1 MTALQVVTPLTDE
14 EKAAALRRMKLFAG
28 SMILLMAV
36 LFLAS
41 RLLHDIFPWVAIPG
55 AFAEAALV
63 GGLADWFA
71 VTALFRHPLG
81 IPIPHTAIVP
91 RNQARIGTT
100 LGRFVASNFLKPEEV
115 TAKLRQIDIPR
126 IISQWLEEPDNRAKL
141 SERMAQA
148 VPGILDALDDED
160 VGRFMQTNLS
170 ARVKDIGIAPILGQ
184 IVQLLTNE
192 GHHQRLLDELLERAH
207 RLVHDNKELIEKR
220 VDEQLPRWLPKAVDR
235 AIYTRVLSALEN
247 TLTEIRSPDGP
258 WRQQFD
264 EATRAFVH
272 ELRTSEEMRV
282 KGEEIL
288 HRLLAN
294 ETLKQY
300 FRNIARSL
308 KEKIISDAKAED
320 SGLRR
325 QIDAALRVYG
335 ETLARD
341 EGIRNTLQ
349 NWIEQAVITTI
360 VSRREQIGDW
370 IGSIVQK
377 WDSRTIVTKLE
388 TQVGRDLQFI
398 RINGTVVGGLI
409 GLCLYVV
416 ERLTA

>member
-1 MTALQVVTPLTDE
+1 MSTTLPVPLTDE
-14 EKAAALRRMKLFAG
+14 QKAAALRHMKRVAG
-28 SMILLMAV
+28 LMILLMAAI
-36 LFLAS
+36 FLMS
-41 RLLHDIFPWVAIPG
+41 RLLAEQFPWIEIPG

-100 LGRFVASNFLKPEEV
+100 LGRFVATNFLKPEEV
-115 TAKLRQIDIPR
+115 TAKLRQVDLPKLIAE
-126 IISQWLEEPDNRAKL
+126 WLDRPENRARA
-141 SERMAQA
+141 SERIARS
-148 VPGILDALDDED
+148 VPGILNALDDED

-170 ARVKDIGIAPILGQ
+170 ARVKDIGVAPILGQ

-192 GHHQRLLDELLERAH
+192 GHHQRLLDELLERAAK
-207 RLVHDNKELIEKR
+207 LVHDNRELIEKR

-235 AIYTRVLSALEN
+235 AVYTKVLSALDN
-247 TLTEIRSPDGP
+247 TLNEIRDPEGP

-264 EATRAFVH
+264 EATKDFVH
-272 ELRTSEEMRV
+272 ELRTSPDMRR

-294 ETLKQY
+294 DTLKQY
-300 FRNIARSL
+300 FRDIARSL
-308 KEKIISDAKAED
+308 KDRIVADALSDD

-325 QIDAALRVYG
+325 QIDAAMRVYG
-335 ETLARD
+335 ETLTRD
-341 EGIRNTLQ
+341 PAIRNTLQ
-349 NWIEQAVITTI
+349 SWIEQAVNSTI
-360 VSRREQIGDW
+360 VGRREQIGEW

-377 WDSRTIVTKLE
+377 WDKDMIVTKLE

-409 GLCLYVV
+409 GLCLYLV
-416 ERLTA
+416 ERVTG

>member
-1 MTALQVVTPLTDE
+1 MTHALPAPLTDE
-14 EKAAALRRMKLFAG
+14 QKLAALRRMKLVAG
-28 SMILLMAV
+28 SMILAMACIFV
-36 LFLAS
+36 LS
-41 RLLHDIFPWVAIPG
+41 RLLATQLPWIAIPG

-91 RNQARIGTT
+91 RNQARIGVT

-115 TAKLRQIDIPR
+115 VTKLRQIDLPKVIAD
-126 IISQWLEEPDNRAKL
+126 WLDQPENRARAA
-141 SERMAQA
+141 ERMANA
-148 VPGILDALDDED
+148 VPGILNALDDED

-170 ARVKDIGIAPILGQ
+170 ARVKDIGVAPILGQ

-235 AIYTRVLSALEN
+235 AVYIRVLAALDN
-247 TLTEIRSPDGP
+247 TLNEIRSPDGP

-264 EATRAFVH
+264 EATRDFVH
-272 ELRTSEEMRV
+272 ELRTSPEMRA
-282 KGEEIL
+282 KGEEML
-288 HRLLAN
+288 HRLLGN

-300 FRNIARSL
+300 FRDIARSM
-308 KEKIISDAKAED
+308 KERIVADATSED
-320 SGLRR
+320 SALRR
-325 QIDAALRVYG
+325 QIDAAMRVYG
-335 ETLARD
+335 ETLTRD
-341 EGIRNTLQ
+341 PEIRATLQ
-349 NWIEQAVITTI
+349 SWIEHAVLNS
-360 VSRREQIGDW
+360 VVARREQIGEW

-377 WDSRTIVTKLE
+377 WDSRTIVDKLE

-398 RINGTVVGGLI
+398 RVNGTVVGGLI
-409 GLCLYVV
+409 GLCLYLFERVV
-416 ERLTA
+416 G

>member
-1 MTALQVVTPLTDE
+1 MTAPHALPPLTDE
-14 EKAAALRRMKLFAG
+14 EKAAALRRMKLLAG
-28 SMILLMAV
+28 SMILIMAAI
-36 LFLAS
+36 FLAS
-41 RLLHDIFPWVAIPG
+41 RLLHDVAPWVEIPG

-100 LGRFVASNFLKPEEV
+100 LGRFVATNFLKPEEV
-115 TAKLRQIDIPR
+115 TTKLRQIDIPK
-126 IISQWLEEPDNRAKL
+126 IIAQWLDQPENRFKL
-141 SERMAQA
+141 SQRMAQS
-148 VPGILDALDDED
+148 VPGILNALDDED
-160 VGRFMQTNLS
+160 VGRFLQTNLS
-170 ARVKDIGIAPILGQ
+170 ARVKDIGVAPILGQ
-184 IVQLLTNE
+184 IVKLLTNE

-235 AIYTRVLSALEN
+235 AIYTRVLSALDS
-247 TLTEIRSPDGP
+247 TLSEIRSPEGP

-264 EATRAFVH
+264 EATRDFVH
-272 ELRTSEEMRV
+272 ELQTSEEMRL

-288 HRLLAN
+288 HRLLSN
-294 ETLKQY
+294 ETLKKY
-300 FRNIARSL
+300 FRDIARSL
-308 KEKIISDAKAED
+308 KEKIVSDATAED

-325 QIDAALRVYG
+325 QIDSAMRVYG
-335 ETLARD
+335 ETLVRD

-349 NWIEQAVITTI
+349 AWIEQAVITVV
-360 VSRREQIGDW
+360 VSRREQIGEW

-377 WDSRTIVTKLE
+377 WDSDTIVTKLE

-409 GLCLYVV
+409 GLALYFV
-416 ERLTA
+416 EQVTA

>member
-1 MTALQVVTPLTDE
+1 MTISQPVPLTDE
-14 EKAAALRRMKLFAG
+14 EKAAALRHMKRVAG
-28 SMILLMAV
+28 LMILLMAAI
-36 LFLAS
+36 FLAS
-41 RLLHDIFPWVAIPG
+41 RLLAPQFPWVEIPG

-91 RNQARIGTT
+91 RNQARIGST

-115 TAKLRQIDIPR
+115 SAKLRQIDLPK
-126 IISQWLEEPDNRAKL
+126 IIANWLDEPENRARAA
-141 SERMAQA
+141 ERMAKS
-148 VPGILDALDDED
+148 VPAILNALDDED

-170 ARVKDIGIAPILGQ
+170 ARVKDMGVAPVLGQ
-184 IVQLLTNE
+184 VVQLLTNE

-207 RLVHDNKELIEKR
+207 RLVHDNRELIEKR

-235 AIYTRVLSALEN
+235 AVYAKVLGALDN
-247 TLTEIRSPDGP
+247 TLNEIRDKDGP

-264 EATRAFVH
+264 EATQAFVH
-272 ELRTSEEMRV
+272 ELRTSPEMRE
-282 KGEEIL
+282 KGEALL
-288 HRLLAN
+288 HRILGN
-294 ETLKQY
+294 DTLKQY
-300 FRNIARSL
+300 FRDIARSL
-308 KEKIISDAKAED
+308 KERIQRDALAED

-325 QIDAALRVYG
+325 QIDAAMRVYG
-335 ETLARD
+335 ETLTRD
-341 EGIRNTLQ
+341 PAIRDTLQ
-349 NWIEQAVITTI
+349 SWIEQAVNSTI
-360 VSRREQIGDW
+360 VARREQIGEW

-377 WDSRTIVTKLE
+377 WDKDMIVTKLE

-409 GLCLYVV
+409 GLCLYLV
-416 ERLTA
+416 EMVTG

>member
-1 MTALQVVTPLTDE
+1 MTTSEPVPLTDE
-14 EKAAALRRMKLFAG
+14 QKAAALRHMKRVAG
-28 SMILLMAV
+28 LMILLMAAI
-36 LFLAS
+36 FLTS
-41 RLLHDIFPWVAIPG
+41 RLLAAQFPWVEIPG

-100 LGRFVASNFLKPEEV
+100 LGRFVATNFLKPEEV
-115 TAKLRQIDIPR
+115 TAKLRQIDLPR
-126 IISQWLEEPDNRAKL
+126 IIADWLDQPENRARAA
-141 SERMAQA
+141 ERMAKS
-148 VPGILDALDDED
+148 VPAILNALDDED

-170 ARVKDIGIAPILGQ
+170 ARVKDIGVAPILGQ

-207 RLVHDNKELIEKR
+207 RLVHDNRELIEKR

-235 AIYTRVLSALEN
+235 AVYTKVLSALDN
-247 TLTEIRSPDGP
+247 TLSEIRDPEGP

-264 EATRAFVH
+264 EATQAFVQ
-272 ELRTSEEMRV
+272 ELRTSPEMRL
-282 KGEEIL
+282 KGEEML

-294 ETLKQY
+294 DTLKQY
-300 FRNIARSL
+300 FHDIARSL
-308 KEKIISDAKAED
+308 KERILRDAHAED

-325 QIDAALRVYG
+325 QIDAAMRVYG
-335 ETLARD
+335 ETLTRD
-341 EGIRNTLQ
+341 PAIRHTLQ
-349 NWIEQAVITTI
+349 SWIEQAINSTI
-360 VSRREQIGDW
+360 VARREQIGDW

-377 WDSRTIVTKLE
+377 WDKDMIVTKLE

-409 GLCLYVV
+409 GLCLYLV
-416 ERLTA
+416 ERVTG